1 MPKYRKKIRA
11 GDVYEVEEFYC
22 PRTIGKKYERG
33 RRENLTSEEQAK
45 RNLQIA
51 RKNLTRTINANFSGK
66 DYFVLLT
73 YAAEVTVEEARKLL
87 ANFFLRLKRY
97 RKKNG
102 FSDLKYVAVTETQ
115 GKNNRVH
122 HHVVMNAFEGLSM
135 KVGLE
140 ILLEKWG
147 LGTVLVK
154 HLLKN
159 QKDNRLASYISKE
172 NIRKGAKR
180 WSTSKNLKKPVVII
194 EQVKETKRKL
204 PLRPPKGFDVILQ
217 TEEFFEEIGWVRY
230 MKAIRK
236 GGMDYGSFEEKDEEG
251 KS

>member
-1 MPKYRKKIRA
+1 MPKYRKKIKA

-33 RRENLTSEEQAK
+33 RRENMTSEEQAK
-45 RNLQIA
+45 RNLAIA

-122 HHVVMNAFEGLSM
+122 HHVVMNAFDGLSM
-135 KVGLE
+135 KEGLE

-147 LGTVLVK
+147 HGTVLTK
-154 HLLKN
+154 HLYKN

-180 WSTSKNLKKPVVII
+180 WSTSKNLKKPVVKI

-204 PLRPPKGFDVILQ
+204 PLRPPKGFDIILQ

-236 GGMDYGSFEEKDEEG
+236 GGMDYGSFEEV
-251 KS
+251 